1 MTADNLLH
9 SPDSPDEMPES
20 LRFVAEMDAML
31 ELELGQLALER
42 QRAAALHPAAQDT
55 REGLVGR
62 VIVRFMGS
70 KRPN

>member
-1 MTADNLLH
+1 MTADNLPH

-20 LRFVAEMDAML
+20 LRFVAEMESML

-70 KRPN
+70 IRSY